1 MMQIDYYCALSSP
14 WSYLGHERLER
25 MAAEA
30 GCAVAIHPVNALAMF
45 EKTGGLPL
53 PKRSPERQAY
63 RLLELQR
70 WRERL
75 SVPLNLHP
83 KHFPVDETRAA
94 ELVIAARENGED
106 AFGLAGRFMR
116 AVWAEERDIS
126 NPDMIAQIVS
136 EAGLDLK
143 GLSDTS
149 SGIDAASIRAQ
160 DTERAIARGVFG
172 VPAYSLGDEL
182 FWGQDRLD
190 FVGERISR

>member
-1 MMQIDYYCALSSP
+1 MQIDYFCALSSP
-14 WSYLGHERLER
+14 WTYLGHERLGR
-25 MAAEA
+25 MAADA
-30 GCAVAIHPVNALAMF
+30 GCTVVIYPVNALAIF

-63 RLLELQR
+63 RLQELQR

-75 SVPLNLHP
+75 SVPLNLKP
-83 KHFPVDETRAA
+83 KHFPADETRAA
-94 ELVIAARENGED
+94 ELVIAARSSGAD

-126 NPDMIAQIVS
+126 DQDTIAAIVS
-136 EAGLDLK
+136 EAGLDLA

-172 VPAYSLGDEL
+172 VPAYVLGDEL